1 MCTLSVNDIQNANI
15 VLKVFTHQRFKIT
28 KELLQ
33 KRQDKFV
40 EQRLLIK
47 WENEQ
52 IKNIYMN

>member
-15 VLKVFTHQRFKIT
+15 VLKVFTRQRFKIT

-33 KRQDKFV
+33 KRLDKFV

>member
-15 VLKVFTHQRFKIT
+15 VLKVFTRQRFKIT

-33 KRQDKFV
+33 KRLDKFV

-47 WENEQ
+47 WEND
-52 IKNIYMN
+52 I

>member
-15 VLKVFTHQRFKIT
+15 VSKVFTRQRFKIT

-33 KRQDKFV
+33 KRLDKFV

>member
-15 VLKVFTHQRFKIT
+15 VLKVFTRQRFKIT